1 MFKTRFFLA
10 ASVVLF
16 GAAAHAN
23 TETLRIATGDYAP
36 YTEQSAPDG
45 GIVNDFVQQVGQT
58 AGFDIEFDYMPW
70 MRGLELTRSGR
81 YDGASF
87 WFYNE
92 DREADFIHVGP
103 VNVIRMVLFRR
114 QDTELPDWTGI
125 NDLADVRLGAVPGYT
140 YTPDFW
146 AKAEDGRLT
155 VETAQTDAANLRK
168 LVAGRID
175 AYPMSEQ
182 AGLALIETLF
192 SEQERASLTIEARPL
207 LTNEGFLLVPRSMN
221 DAKDVA
227 ARLQN
232 AVDQI
237 SSNAAKP
244 GN

>member
-1 MFKTRFFLA
+1 MASLA
-10 ASVVLF
+10 VLF

-36 YTEQSAPDG
+36 YTEQSAPGG

-81 YDGASF
+81 YDAASF

-103 VNVIRMVLFRR
+103 VSEINMVLFRR
-114 QDTELPDWTGI
+114 QDTDLPDWTGI
-125 NDLADVRLGAVPGYT
+125 HDLADVRLGAVTGYT

-146 AKAEDGRLT
+146 ERASDGRLT

-175 AYPMSEQ
+175 AYPMSKA
-182 AGLALIETLF
+182 AGLALIDALF
-192 SEQERASLTIEARPL
+192 TGEDRASLTMEDRPL
-207 LTNEGFLLVPRSMN
+207 HTTDGFLLVPRKMEG
-221 DAKDVA
+221 AEEVA

-232 AVDQI
+232 AVDQLGI
-237 SSNAAKP
+237 HAADR
-244 GN
+244 NN